1 MNIDNA
7 GQCIYSQSEVFN
19 LIMQGIDIDD
29 IYVEKDAELNDLL
42 KSYESSDF
50 KRYMVINDNELN
62 SFHKLNQMDW
72 KMPKEYFDD
81 VYDIKETIRAKIWY
95 GNPQYHTRIDKELE
109 AFEHYGLLDL
119 LKYMRYM
126 CDTLRDRGVVW
137 GVGRGSSVASLCLYV
152 LGVHSVDP
160 VKYGIDFEIG
170 RAHV

>member
-62 SFHKLNQMDW
+62 SFHKL
-72 KMPKEYFDD
+72 K
-81 VYDIKETIRAKIWY
+81 
-95 GNPQYHTRIDKELE
+95 
-109 AFEHYGLLDL
+109 
-119 LKYMRYM
+119 
-126 CDTLRDRGVVW
+126 
-137 GVGRGSSVASLCLYV
+137 
-152 LGVHSVDP
+152 
-160 VKYGIDFEIG
+160 IG